1 MNDDQFCGSM
11 FVEKFCGLSIISQ
24 LFEKNFAFEISANER
39 VDEFVQTIAVTG
51 DLEGLQTECAT
62 SSEGRYRRKTFLL
75 VFVENLR

>member
-11 FVEKFCGLSIISQ
+11 FVQKFCGLSIISQ
-24 LFEKNFAFEISANER
+24 LFEKNFAFEISTNER

-62 SSEGRYRRKTFLL
+62 SFEGRHRPKTFLL
-75 VFVENLR
+75 VFVALV

>member
-11 FVEKFCGLSIISQ
+11 FVQKFCELSIISQ

-51 DLEGLQTECAT
+51 DLDRLQTEYAT
-62 SSEGRYRRKTFLL
+62 SFEGRHRRKTFLL
-75 VFVENLR
+75 VLKI

>member
-11 FVEKFCGLSIISQ
+11 FVQKFCELSIISQ

-51 DLEGLQTECAT
+51 DLEGLQTEYAT
-62 SSEGRYRRKTFLL
+62 SFEGRHRRKTFLL
-75 VFVENLR
+75 VLKI

>member
-11 FVEKFCGLSIISQ
+11 FVQKFCELSIISQ

-62 SSEGRYRRKTFLL
+62 SLREDIVEKPFSSSLL
-75 VFVENLR
+75 R

>member
-11 FVEKFCGLSIISQ
+11 FVQKFCELSIISQ

-51 DLEGLQTECAT
+51 DLEGLQTEFAT
-62 SSEGRYRRKTFLL
+62 SFEGRHRRKTFLL
-75 VFVENLR
+75 VLKI